1 MVEPLKCVNCKE
13 TFSIGR
19 PGEVKPE
26 DGAYVCS
33 ECEATLCIYCCLS
46 HECGPYYK
54 RVEKEE

>member
-1 MVEPLKCVNCKE
+1 MPEHRECANCKDPV
-13 TFSIGR
+13 SIGR

-33 ECEATLCIYCCLS
+33 ECETTLCIYCCLN
-46 HECGPYYK
+46 HECGPTYR